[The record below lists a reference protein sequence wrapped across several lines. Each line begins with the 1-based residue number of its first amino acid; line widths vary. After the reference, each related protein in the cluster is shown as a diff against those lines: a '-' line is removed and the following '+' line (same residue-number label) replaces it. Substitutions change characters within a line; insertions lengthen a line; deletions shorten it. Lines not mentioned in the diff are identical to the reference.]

1 MLHHRY
7 ALLTTVLLGFTSLAP
22 AAVLTGRVVGPTG
35 TPVSTVDID
44 VENAATG
51 VALTTP
57 GDNTNALG
65 VFRFAVPAGTYNIAY
80 LPPFAA
86 RLADRKV
93 FNVTVS
99 EPTTNLGDV
108 RLARGNLVTGRVVG
122 PGGVAINGVDMDV
135 ENSTTGERIPTHSD
149 HSDLTGRFSFL
160 VPAGT
165 VDVVVLP
172 PKAARRAATI
182 LSGVDVTGDISLGT
196 IQVEQGFLVSG
207 QVRQAAAGVANVDID
222 VIDTASGELIP
233 TVEDNTDAGGNYSV
247 VVPAGTFRFEAD
259 PPIGAALSHGFVSN
273 VAVSADR
280 ALNIGLAATPIA
292 AQIGRSGRLA
302 EAGAPYHFSVT
313 ARSTSAL
320 PRRIAGRIIGRDP
333 ISGVDATLIGP
344 LNFTLPARF
353 GPATAGF
360 TYNVPVGFPP
370 GLRNRA
376 LELEVEITDARTGR
390 VFDHDITRVWVP

>member
-22 AAVLTGRVVGPTG
+22 AAVLGPTG
-35 TPVSTVDID
+35 TPVRTVDID

-196 IQVEQGFLVSG
+196 IQ
-207 QVRQAAAGVANVDID
+207 AGA
-222 VIDTASGELIP
+222 ASG
-233 TVEDNTDAGGNYSV
+233 GGRRQCRHRRHRYRERRV
-247 VVPAGTFRFEAD
+247 D
-259 PPIGAALSHGFVSN
+259 SHGRGQHRRGGQLFRCG
-273 VAVSADR
+273 ARGDLPLR
-280 ALNIGLAATPIA
+280 
-292 AQIGRSGRLA
+292 GRSPDRSGTQPRLRV
-302 EAGAPYHFSVT
+302 E
-313 ARSTSAL
+313 
-320 PRRIAGRIIGRDP
+320 RRR
-333 ISGVDATLIGP
+333 
-344 LNFTLPARF
+344 
-353 GPATAGF
+353 
-360 TYNVPVGFPP
+360 
-370 GLRNRA
+370 LR
-376 LELEVEITDARTGR
+376 
-390 VFDHDITRVWVP
+390 